1 MNVLMK
7 VDKMS
12 VHSIGLIQIIV
23 IASVIIELKTS
34 LFSNF
39 ELSTSGCGLFV
50 SAAYML
56 VFVACA
62 LYVSSQ
68 SMLNK
73 LSQSLQL
80 RTGQGLND
88 RSFNNAVK
96 RILIQ
101 FHEGDF
107 HT

>member
-1 MNVLMK
+1 MSSHEVS
-7 VDKMS
+7 KMS
-12 VHSIGLIQIIV
+12 LQSIGFIQIIL

-34 LFSNF
+34 PFLNF

-50 SAAYML
+50 SAAYMP
-56 VFVACA
+56 VFAACA

-68 SMLNK
+68 SMLNT
-73 LSQSLQL
+73 LSLSLQL
-80 RTGQGLND
+80 RTGQALND
-88 RSFNNAVK
+88 RNFNNTVK
-96 RILIQ
+96 RIVIQ

>member
-1 MNVLMK
+1 MK
-7 VDKMS
+7 LDKMS
-12 VHSIGLIQIIV
+12 VPIIGFIQIIL

-39 ELSTSGCGLFV
+39 ELSTSGLFV
-50 SAAYML
+50 IAAYMR
-56 VFVACA
+56 VFAACA

-68 SMLNK
+68 SILNK

-96 RILIQ
+96 RIVIQ